1 MITIQIVRANNACV
15 QNYVICYDY
24 GIPDDSS
31 ATEEARLSVSL
42 SSLSLSSDNSP
53 MVAMSSDISSSSESW
68 DNSKYLYIQ
77 FTGRRNKN
85 FSLITTVSA
94 N

>member
-1 MITIQIVRANNACV
+1 MIMI
-15 QNYVICYDY
+15 ICYNY

-68 DNSKYLYIQ
+68 DNSKYLVYREKKQELFIDHY
-77 FTGRRNKN
+77 
-85 FSLITTVSA
+85 TVSA